1 MKIPKIHD
9 LKGPQCSEKYFKY
22 HYPEFLQYLQD
33 NYSKDLSFQEKLYWY
48 YNKISTQPS
57 CKTCGNPTKFINS
70 KEGYREYCCRKCM
83 NCNTDKRE
91 KTKQTC
97 IERYGGVAP
106 AKCKYVVNKSKKT
119 NLERYG
125 VENAMQNKNISK
137 KSQQTNI
144 DRHGGIGNASQNI
157 KEKYKQTCIERYGVE
172 NAMQTDIVKETLK
185 RTMLERYG
193 VEHQSQLKSI
203 RMKIQQSRRKIEMEK
218 HPFIIGYTS
227 EGDWVCKCPHEDCN
241 KCKEKTFVIAPL
253 IYSGRQND
261 KIEICTNLLPV
272 GKDNT
277 KNTTIEIFVA
287 NILDK
292 YNIEY
297 KSNYRKII
305 NPKELDIY
313 IPDKNIAIECNGI
326 RWHND
331 KYKSNTY
338 HINKYKQ
345 CKEKGIQ
352 LLTIWEDWIITKP
365 DIIESII
372 TNKLGL
378 NNNNIIYAR
387 KCEIKEVNPSI
398 CSDFLHNNHIQGR
411 SASTVRL
418 GLYYNN
424 ELVSLMTFSPPRV
437 NMGSKNHKQQW
448 ELVRF
453 CNKLNTRVIGGAS
466 KLLSHFIKSYNPT
479 SIVSFSMNDIS
490 DGNLYKKLGFESNG
504 IISSSYWYIEPKTYK
519 RYHRMIFTKQ
529 SIVKRG
535 WRDKVDDTWT
545 EKEVMF
551 EKGYYRIY
559 DSGQKKWV
567 LNLE

>member
-97 IERYGGVAP
+97 IERYG
-106 AKCKYVVNKSKKT
+106 
-119 NLERYG
+119 
-125 VENAMQNKNISK
+125 
-137 KSQQTNI
+137 
-144 DRHGGIGNASQNI
+144 
-157 KEKYKQTCIERYGVE
+157 VE

-227 EGDWVCKCPHEDCN
+227 DGDWVCKCPHEDCN

-378 NNNNIIYAR
+378 NNNIIYAR

-398 CSDFLHNNHIQGR
+398 CSNFLHNNHIQGR
-411 SASTVRL
+411 SASTIRL

-490 DGNLYKKLGFESNG
+490 DGNLYK
-504 IISSSYWYIEPKTYK
+504 
-519 RYHRMIFTKQ
+519 
-529 SIVKRG
+529 
-535 WRDKVDDTWT
+535 
-545 EKEVMF
+545 
-551 EKGYYRIY
+551 
-559 DSGQKKWV
+559 
-567 LNLE
+567 